1 MIGLKNIKAQQRA
14 VLQKIS
20 DLASSPTPNVARVQE
35 LLQALMRSVT
45 AIEKICDNQQT
56 TPANLTSSSRQI
68 YSWMKF
74 LTDERNLQLH
84 VQATH
89 RLQHIAQQAFSAR
102 GRNSV
107 KVVVEITNLAGLYR
121 SKVGEY
127 FATLIVSEGFIN
139 APDEVLQVLVQAA
152 LFGNSRNMTRAMKDF
167 ASSEEYSE
175 ILMELDLIVEAIAET
190 STGKHYNLD
199 KLFDKVNEEYF
210 AAKLVKPRLTWSKI
224 HTYRKFG
231 HYEPA
236 RDRVVMSLTLDDDR
250 IPEFV
255 VEFVLYHELL
265 HKYHGAKL
273 VNGRRMVHTSEF
285 RTSERQF
292 RLYKEAEEWLRE
304 IPDFLNSTLA
314 N

>member
-1 MIGLKNIKAQQRA
+1 MIGLKNVKAQQRA
-14 VLQKIS
+14 VLQKIF
-20 DLASSPTPNVARVQE
+20 DLASSPTPSVARMQE
-35 LLQALMRSVT
+35 LLQALMKNVT
-45 AIEKICDNQQT
+45 AIEKICSNQQT

-74 LTDERNLQLH
+74 LADERNLQLH
-84 VQATH
+84 IKATY
-89 RLQHIAQQAFSAR
+89 RLQHIAQQVFSAR

-121 SKVGEY
+121 SKIGQS

-139 APDEVLQVLVQAA
+139 APDEVLQGLVEAA
-152 LFGNSRNMTRAMKDF
+152 LFGNSRDATQVIRNF

-199 KLFDKVNEEYF
+199 QLFHKVNKEYF
-210 AAKLVKPRLTWSKI
+210 AAKLGKPRLTWSKI
-224 HTYRKFG
+224 HTYRKFA

-265 HKYHGAKL
+265 HKYHGTKL

-292 RLYKEAEEWLRE
+292 QLYKEAEEWLKQ
-304 IPDFLNSTLA
+304 IPSFLKKSGI
-314 N
+314 

>member
-1 MIGLKNIKAQQRA
+1 MMIGLKNIKAQQRA
-14 VLQKIS
+14 VLQKIF
-20 DLASSPTPNVARVQE
+20 DLASSPTPNAAQMQE
-35 LLQALMRSVT
+35 LLQALMRIVT
-45 AIEKICDNQQT
+45 AIEKICSNQQT
-56 TPANLTSSSRQI
+56 TPAHLTSSSRQI

-89 RLQHIAQQAFSAR
+89 RLQHIAQQTFSAH
-102 GRNSV
+102 GRDSI
-107 KVVVEITNLAGLYR
+107 KVIVEITNLAGLYR
-121 SKVGEY
+121 SKIGEY

-152 LFGNSRNMTRAMKDF
+152 LFGNSRDKTRVMKDF

-175 ILMELDLIVEAIAET
+175 ILMELDLIVEAIAEN

-224 HTYRKFG
+224 HTYRKFA

-236 RDRVVMSLTLDDDR
+236 RDRVVMSITLDDDR

-265 HKYHGAKL
+265 HKYHGTKL

-285 RTSERQF
+285 RTSERKFQ
-292 RLYKEAEEWLRE
+292 LYKEAEEWLKH
-304 IPDFLNSTLA
+304 IPDFCKKSGI
-314 N
+314 

>member
-1 MIGLKNIKAQQRA
+1 MTIGLKNIKAQQHT
-14 VLQKIS
+14 VVQKIF
-20 DLASSPTPNVARVQE
+20 DLASSPTPNAAQMQE
-35 LLQALMRSVT
+35 LLQTLMKIVT
-45 AIEKICDNQQT
+45 TIEKICSDRQT

-89 RLQHIAQQAFSAR
+89 RLQHIAQQTYSAR
-102 GRNSV
+102 GRDSI
-107 KVVVEITNLAGLYR
+107 KVIVEITNLAGLYR
-121 SKVGEY
+121 SKIGEY

-152 LFGNSRNMTRAMKDF
+152 LFGNSRNTTRAMKDF
-167 ASSEEYSE
+167 ASSEEYSD

-190 STGKHYNLD
+190 PTGTHYNLD
-199 KLFDKVNEEYF
+199 KLFDKINEEYF

-224 HTYRKFG
+224 HTYRKFA

-236 RDRVVMSLTLDDDR
+236 RDRVVMSITLDDDR

-265 HKYHGAKL
+265 HKYHGTKL

-285 RTSERQF
+285 RTSERKF
-292 RLYKEAEEWLRE
+292 RLYQEAEEWLKK
-304 IPDFLNSTLA
+304 IASIAT
-314 N
+314 